1 MKGCSSSRRNERRN
15 GISLNTAS
23 AEELDALSGV
33 GPAIAQRIIAYR
45 QQKPFE
51 TIEEIMEVKGIG
63 EKMFEKIKEEIM
75 L

>member
-1 MKGCSSSRRNERRN
+1 MLVIPQKRAQKR
-15 GISLNTAS
+15 ISLNTAS